1 MRYPSSPSRSKVA
14 ARAITSPSRS
24 KVAARAITAALLAG
38 ALICSPCAA
47 LADDAQSLED
57 LQNAA
62 ISAGDAYQSAQDKVD
77 SLNAQIADNQSRIDE
92 LEAKLPEQREKASA
106 AMRSQYLMQENTPN
120 FISMLLDCQSLNDLI
135 ELTTYLDSI
144 AGTQAQE
151 IQELNQTVSELSQT
165 KDSLQAQ
172 KAEAEK
178 DAQAAKEAYDQA
190 QATSEAAQR
199 KALEEAAANE
209 KAYEEKVAS
218 GDTSDST
225 TEAIAQSENSG
236 SSDQGS
242 SDQGSSQ
249 SGQGQQQ
256 AAPANSGSSSQ
267 SAQPQGSGSQNT
279 SSNSSNSSSDSSSKS
294 SKSSSG
300 GSYSYVQASMYG
312 EGDGLMYGTTA
323 SGATVTPTSMGVAMK
338 KMRLGTVIEIS
349 YKGKTVRAVV
359 NDRGP
364 YAGNRQIDLQPAVA
378 HALGFSGVG
387 TVGYRVVS

>member
-1 MRYPSSPSRSKVA
+1 MRYPSSPSRSTVA
-14 ARAITSPSRS
+14 ARAITSPTRS

-267 SAQPQGSGSQNT
+267 GAQPQGSGSQNT
-279 SSNSSNSSSDSSSKS
+279 SSNSSNSSSGSSSKS